1 MHVHTLQLELDMA
14 YVYEMQEE
22 RMPMFLRKNDA
33 NGQFAVVFSVVRLDE
48 TVVSALELNI
58 LSIRYH
64 CAKPTT
70 VHIV

>member
-1 MHVHTLQLELDMA
+1 
-14 YVYEMQEE
+14 
-22 RMPMFLRKNDA
+22 MPMFLRKNDA